1 MATLLTTSWKNI
13 GSKTIANT
21 GYSDIVL
28 RIYAKYSS
36 QSTTNNTT
44 SVQRKLVLYLKTGN
58 FYSAGCSWSLT
69 GCGSKSGQTLNVS
82 AGEKELLSSAS
93 ANVSH
98 NTDGS
103 SKTHTLT
110 CKYDIYGASGSF
122 TAKFTVPKINRIA
135 TVSSATNFTD
145 EENPTVKFSN
155 PGGMSAKPYLNF
167 YDSAGALV
175 YGIERS
181 TSVSSPYTWKLTD
194 EERENI
200 RKATNKQSSY
210 RVQVGVHTY
219 NGTTNIGYSYV
230 AKTMTYVNANPT
242 YTSELVEINQK
253 VIDLLGNNSNS
264 IVKNASN
271 IKATIVPY
279 STKHASVISVKVTH
293 GKTTANLTDAP
304 YEYIFTAESEIFE
317 ILVTDS
323 RGLTASGIITKEL
336 IDYLPVLINS
346 YSFKRV
352 VPTSSN
358 LYLNA
363 NIQYKQ
369 VSFNNIAN
377 VPTIKW
383 KRGAEGE
390 LHTLTNDNYSFDEE
404 NNLITIDKLIL
415 ENVIDYTEEDTLYLY
430 ISDLLSDNTQN
441 MIVIVGIPVYEYG
454 EHDFQ
459 VNGDLIVADTTRQ
472 NPINIKQILESKIN
486 YIVACKSNNQTINVA
501 NSRLRYYINEII
513 SSNGNKLI
521 FHGGDGT
528 DKANSIEIGEGIN
541 HVEVSGQVYVSTHD
555 SNTNKSLWILK
566 NGNEVSYVTYYIDH
580 NYNMLKIGPIIIPVT
595 EGDII
600 TLGVR
605 SNTGTGTVLVGST
618 TGANYLSVKGFD

>member
-13 GSKTIANT
+13 GSKTIAKT
-21 GYSDIVL
+21 GYGNIIL
-28 RIYAKYSS
+28 RIYAKYNS
-36 QSTTNNTT
+36 QSVNDNAT
-44 SVQRKLVLYLKTGN
+44 SVSRKLVLYLSAGT
-58 FYSAGCSWSLT
+58 FYSNGCSYSLT
-69 GCGSKSGQTLNVS
+69 GCSSKSGQNLNLS
-82 AGEKELLSSAS
+82 AGETTLLSEAK

-122 TAKFTVPKINRIA
+122 TAQFTVPKINRLA
-135 TVSSATNFTD
+135 TVSGATDFTD
-145 EENPTVKFSN
+145 EENPTVIFSN
-155 PGGMSAKPYLNF
+155 PGGMIAKPYLNF
-167 YDSAGALV
+167 YDSSNTLV
-175 YGIERS
+175 HSIERNNGV
-181 TSVSSPYTWKLTD
+181 TSPYTWELTD

-200 RKATNKQSSY
+200 RKATNKQSYY

-219 NGTTNIGYSYV
+219 KGTTNIGYSSV

-271 IKATIVPY
+271 IKATIIPY

-293 GKTTANLTDAP
+293 GKTTTNLTDAP

-352 VPTSSN
+352 APTSSN

-369 VSFNNIAN
+369 VSFNDIAN
-377 VPTIKW
+377 VPTIQW

-390 LHTLTNDNYSFDEE
+390 LHTLTSDNYSFNEE

-441 MIVIVGIPVYEYG
+441 MPVIVGIPVYDYG

-459 VNGDLIVADTTRQ
+459 VNGDLFIADTNRE
-472 NPINIKQILESKIN
+472 NKIN
-486 YIVACKSNNQTINVA
+486 VKE
-501 NSRLRYYINEII
+501 EII
-513 SSNGNKLI
+513 NAKSEIEYLKSEQKVLWSGADYMHASQTAKLNEKVSKQKNGIVLVWSAYSNGSAENAGFTFFFVPKQFVSLQN
-521 FHGGDGT
+521 
-528 DKANSIEIGEGIN
+528 ARGIN
-541 HVEVSGQVYVSTHD
+541 CSYSHYKFQKNISKYVYIRDDQIT
-555 SNTNKSLWILK
+555 
-566 NGNEVSYVTYYIDH
+566 GNDV
-580 NYNMLKIGPIIIPVT
+580 
-595 EGDII
+595 
-600 TLGVR
+600 
-605 SNTGTGTVLVGST
+605 NTGTGTSNGITYDNKASVLRYVIG
-618 TGANYLSVKGFD
+618 V